1 VGALA
6 LTSTAPAAYCVAT
19 GRLNHKGWIL
29 WLVNWLFAADQV
41 HFVGLRIRG
50 MRAGGLKKKFEVGW
64 SFVAGN
70 LLLAGILLL
79 AYRLRWLPVI
89 GLIAFIPVFFRGL
102 VWFVQEPQLIVVR
115 RLGWTELAHALAF
128 GALLT
133 AGFGLM
139 R

>member
-1 VGALA
+1 MTYITKRSDLIHGGSSPPIK
-6 LTSTAPAAYCVAT
+6 STLS
-19 GRLNHKGWIL
+19 GSG
-29 WLVNWLFAADQV
+29 FAACEQ
-41 HFVGLRIRG
+41 
-50 MRAGGLKKKFEVGW
+50 GGLKKKVEVGW
-64 SFVAGN
+64 SFLAGN
-70 LLLAGILLL
+70 LLLAGILRL

-89 GLIAFIPVFFRGL
+89 ALIAFIPVFFRGL

-133 AGFGLM
+133 AGLGLI